1 MGDLVDVP
9 GVTTT
14 SSPYPSARRVGDLVF
29 ISGQVSFDDAGRVIG
44 TDVVEQTRNSLTR
57 LGRVL
62 AAAGA
67 TLHDIASATVYLTNA
82 EDAAR
87 FNEEWMCWF
96 GAEHRPARATVV
108 AELLDPRLLVE
119 IQAIAVTGRR
129 SNEGKETE

>member
-1 MGDLVDVP
+1 MGDVVDVP
-9 GVTTT
+9 GVTTAA
-14 SSPYPSARRVGDLVF
+14 SPYPSARRVGDLVF
-29 ISGQVSFDDAGRVIG
+29 VSGQVSFDDAGRVAG

-62 AAAGA
+62 DDAGA

-82 EDAAR
+82 GDAAR
-87 FNEEWMCWF
+87 FNEEWMRWF

-108 AELLDPRLLVE
+108 ADLLDPRLLVE

-129 SNEGKETE
+129 SNEGRETE